1 MLRVAL
7 IEFRRFNAE
16 QFIGRNPKRTG
27 QGNECRSGWEL
38 RFRFVIGD
46 RALGCI
52 RHLGELDLCQA
63 ACLPE
68 RNQSERMNLFVR
80 NAFHQY
86 TLMVRGGAD
95 YGKAGQASSF

>member
-27 QGNECRSGWEL
+27 PANECRSGWEL

-68 RNQSERMNLFVR
+68 RNQALAE
-80 NAFHQY
+80 
-86 TLMVRGGAD
+86 GGLCWFLWL
-95 YGKAGQASSF
+95 ASQRRL